1 MNALLLIGIIFALSG
16 FRPKTDLPNGEKPQI
31 TQGYYDPKESLG
43 GRGITFYGK
52 RLMGTPSSL
61 GNYMDWVRNKPLD
74 QLETIKGEY
83 FVLDKKTGKY
93 NNQGEAKSEKIVFLS
108 QGRSGGFLTVQKFN
122 PMNYTTENI
131 G

>member
-16 FRPKTDLPNGEKPQI
+16 FKPKTDLPNGEKPQI
-31 TQGYYDPKESLG
+31 TQGYYDPKDDYVF
-43 GRGITFYGK
+43 RFYGK
-52 RLMGTPSSL
+52 RRMGTPSSL
-61 GNYMDWVRNKPLD
+61 GYYMDWVRNKPLD

-122 PMNYTTENI
+122 PMNYTTENF